1 MATAIEYALM
11 AGVAYRSNRGL
22 KNRFPIPSGW
32 NEVPNSYRNLSGQSG
47 FEATSFTNGTDMLVG
62 GADNDTLDGGA
73 NNDILKGG
81 AGNDTYS
88 FTGGF
93 GTDIVTDS
101 DGSGGIKANGQTL
114 GGGAQQKL
122 KDIYQDEAS
131 GYTYVKLNDG
141 TSLAIL
147 KEGEANRI
155 LVTDWSA
162 AKSLG
167 ISLTG
172 DVPTAPA
179 ATLAGDFK
187 KKIDGHN
194 TSATDDDT
202 YVIDANNN
210 YTPDPDNPVEANALD
225 LISGTA
231 GDDVIDG
238 GGGKHI
244 TFCLLK
250 VGAGGTAA
258 NDERWRMAA

>member
-1 MATAIEYALM
+1 
-11 AGVAYRSNRGL
+11 
-22 KNRFPIPSGW
+22 
-32 NEVPNSYRNLSGQSG
+32 
-47 FEATSFTNGTDMLVG
+47 MLVG

-131 GYTYVKLNDG
+131 GYTYVKLNGG
-141 TSLAIL
+141 TSLAIF
-147 KEGEANRI
+147 KEGEADRI
-155 LVTDWSA
+155 LVRDWSSG
-162 AKSLG
+162 KLGVSL
-167 ISLTG
+167 SG

-210 YTPDPDNPVEANALD
+210 YTPDPDNPVETNALD

-231 GDDVIDG
+231 GSDVIDG
-238 GGGKHI
+238 GGGDDIPVYSVRHI
-244 TFCLLK
+244 VPASPSRYPDGIQFQICGHAGIAPGSRDLRAGAPARVPAFSLGIDMMK
-250 VGAGGTAA
+250 VGAGGTAC
-258 NDERWRMAA
+258 NGYWRVAA